1 MIKLHFDIRDLFRV
15 IRLGWSGKK
24 IWTGL
29 CGLLIAYVGYS
40 LLVTIGFAVT
50 GTTVGE
56 VWHRYGLF
64 PGASLGSLPLT
75 GTLLHLLAMAFAAAV
90 FYLTS
95 CMMCKITYQ
104 QLRGDDFYSSGDAW
118 KFVKEHWGGAL
129 FGPVAVLV
137 LFAVFVVTGVIIGW
151 LAGVIPYLGE
161 VGFAL
166 AFIPLFFAAL
176 IAVFIVA
183 ALVASL
189 LFTPAIVG
197 TVGEDTLEVLIQ
209 SFSLCWSQPWRL
221 LAYTMWMVVSVWIGA
236 VLLSGMMTFALGLMT
251 WALGFG
257 MGDKLTSMML
267 IAQSYLPPIDF
278 TTLFRNMAEDMDSPW
293 ATGSGSR
300 TGSLLWS
307 GRILAAMLILLS
319 GVFLAYVQA
328 ACASGSSLIYVILRK
343 KKDDENMLE
352 WEDPDM
358 DDLDFSNFDDKDDDT
373 AAGDEAEG
381 DSSEGEASND
391 GDSDEDSGD
400 GGLGGEG
407 DSSEK
412 N

>member
-15 IRLGWSGKK
+15 VRLGCSGKK

-29 CGLLIAYVGYS
+29 CGLLLAYIGYS
-40 LLVTIGFAVT
+40 LLVTIGFVAT
-50 GTTVGE
+50 GTTASE

-64 PGASLGSLPLT
+64 PGASPGSLPMT
-75 GTLLHLLAMAFAAAV
+75 GTILHLLGMAFAAAV

-118 KFVKEHWGGAL
+118 KFVKEHWGGAI

-137 LFAVFVVTGVIIGW
+137 LFAIFVATGLIIGW
-151 LAGVIPYLGE
+151 LAGVIPYVGE

-166 AFIPLFFAAL
+166 AFIPLFFASL
-176 IAVFIVA
+176 VAVFIAA

-221 LAYTMWMVVSVWIGA
+221 LVYTTWMVTSVWLGA
-236 VLLSGMMTFALGLMT
+236 VLLSGMMACALCLIT
-251 WALGFG
+251 WACGLG
-257 MGDKLTSMML
+257 MGGKLTSMIV
-267 IAQSYLPPIDF
+267 IAQSYMPPIDF
-278 TTLFRNMAEDMDSPW
+278 TTLIQHVADDMDSPW
-293 ATGSGSR
+293 PSGSGSQ

-307 GRILAAMLILLS
+307 GRILAGMLVLLS

-328 ACASGSSLIYVILRK
+328 AYSSGASLIYVILRK

-352 WEDPDM
+352 WEDPEM
-358 DDLDFSNFDDKDDDT
+358 DDLDFSNFDDKDDD
-373 AAGDEAEG
+373 AASDDASDSEG
-381 DSSEGEASND
+381 DSDSSGDSDAGAGEGDGGSDGD
-391 GDSDEDSGD
+391 GDSSD
-400 GGLGGEG
+400 
-407 DSSEK
+407 K